1 MIKII
6 HYEVY
11 ADRGDGWKLV
21 DQFSS
26 DQRQEAINLAKEIE
40 NSDNVAVK
48 IIREIFDVQDNTY
61 QESVEYISGL
71 SRKKKKSQ
79 TNKYRAGSSYGGEYN
94 VEYEKSEAEPSPANG
109 MAMALLKLVSII
121 ILCLVFAN
129 LLVSLA
135 LPLVEVFIPEDRR
148 KPVMFF
154 AFFFMFILLAVPLI
168 MKKVPWSAFYAHKE
182 RKKVINERR
191 FFDKAEAI
199 IRRYNL
205 NDEYEEGIAPTYP
218 EAPLEHKRYIVEFL
232 TQVLGSLD
240 VQISLRDSF
249 TRLGIKLVVYGG
261 CLELSRYCGLIISE
275 ANSLLYESFK
285 IIDGDNP
292 DLGAFYEAK
301 KSYKDNKVAI
311 FLTGVGAYLMAQ
323 VIKEEKMDA
332 YILKVTMT
340 KWLELNKVPD
350 PELDPE
356 VEAAAAAAEA
366 QKTEKDIIL
375 KCVANIRSQVNFYDD
390 EKAVTAEDINVVRG
404 EIRNILANLVSKFE
418 GENVIESGEI
428 TSVQFKKLNN
438 AVHFSID
445 FLNDVESYKD
455 ASDNEGLLIES
466 KCSVLEM
473 PTEDEPNLS
482 PYVADV
488 FEHTYNN
495 EIIVNEIIKDELTDS
510 RYEFEDLGE
519 KKLSRTGKTQSLYKL
534 VY

>member
-1 MIKII
+1 MVKII

-40 NSDNVAVK
+40 NTDNVAVK
-48 IIREIFDVQDNTY
+48 IIREIFDVQDNSY

-71 SRKKKKSQ
+71 NRKKRKKTS
-79 TNKYRAGSSYGGEYN
+79 NKHYAGSNYGGEYN
-94 VEYEKSEAEPSPANG
+94 VEYEKNEPEAPSHGIAF
-109 MAMALLKLVSII
+109 AVLKLVSII

-129 LLVSLA
+129 LLMSLA
-135 LPLVEVFIPEDRR
+135 LPLVEVLIPEDRR
-148 KPVMFF
+148 RPVMFF
-154 AFFFMFILLAVPLI
+154 AFFFIFLLLAVPLI
-168 MKKVPWSAFYAHKE
+168 IKKVPWSAFYAYKE

-205 NDEYEEGIAPTYP
+205 NDDYEESIAPTYP

-232 TQVLGSLD
+232 TQILGSLD
-240 VQISLRDSF
+240 AQISLRDSF

-292 DLGAFYEAK
+292 DLSGFYEAK
-301 KSYKDNKVAI
+301 KTYKDNKVAI

-323 VIKEEKMDA
+323 IIKEEKMDS
-332 YILKVTMT
+332 YILKVTMN
-340 KWLELNKVPD
+340 KWLELNKI
-350 PELDPE
+350 PEPALPQEDSE
-356 VEAAAAAAEA
+356 SAAEP
-366 QKTEKDIIL
+366 QKMEKEIIF
-375 KCVANIRSQVNFYDD
+375 KCMANIRSQVNFYDD
-390 EKAVTAEDINVVRG
+390 ENAVSSEDVNAVRG
-404 EIRNILANLVSKFE
+404 EIRNILANLVAKFD

-438 AVHFSID
+438 AVHFVID

-455 ASDNEGLLIES
+455 ASDSNGLLVES

-473 PTEDEPNLS
+473 PTDDEPNLS
-482 PYVADV
+482 PYVADI

-510 RYEFEDLGE
+510 KYEFEDLGE
-519 KKLSRTGKTQSLYKL
+519 KKLSRTVQTQSLYKL